1 MENKMTDKTT
11 DAANAWLILND
22 ADVVEKKFMDMFYR
36 LFGSH
41 TGQMNRELFANMMMN
56 TPAARGMVQQTI
68 EGELNYRLNDTLKR
82 TLESAEVIIQ
92 DNIRTFTPQI
102 AVRFYAP
109 NGGSFVVYPKVSR
122 V

>member
-1 MENKMTDKTT
+1 MTDKTT

-36 LFGSH
+36 LFGPTTNH
-41 TGQMNRELFANMMMN
+41 MNQTNRELFANMVMN
-56 TPAARGMVQQTI
+56 TSTARATVGQTI
-68 EGELNYRLNDTLKR
+68 EGELNYRLNDSLKR
-82 TLESAEVIIQ
+82 TLESAEVVIQ
-92 DNIRTFTPQI
+92 DSLTTFKPQI

-109 NGGSFVVYPKVSR
+109 NGASFVVYPKVSR

>member
-1 MENKMTDKTT
+1 MTDKTT

-41 TGQMNRELFANMMMN
+41 TGQTNRELFANMMMN
-56 TPAARGMVQQTI
+56 TSTARATVGQII

-92 DNIRTFTPQI
+92 DNIRTFTPQV
-102 AVRFYAP
+102 AVRFYTP
-109 NGGSFVVYPKVSR
+109 NGASFVVYPKVSKI
-122 V
+122 

>member
-1 MENKMTDKTT
+1 MTDKTT

-22 ADVVEKKFMDMFYR
+22 ADVVEKKLIDFMGRLFKENAVNRDMFMHM
-36 LFGSH
+36 LMG
-41 TGQMNRELFANMMMN
+41 TG
-56 TPAARGMVQQTI
+56 AAHSRVHQII

-82 TLESAEVIIQ
+82 TLESAEVVIQ
-92 DNIRTFTPQI
+92 DGITTYKPQI

-109 NGGSFVVYPKVSR
+109 NGASFVVYPKVSR